1 MGLLLLSLHYCHI
14 SKGRNKKKKQKQTRN
29 LELHP
34 HICNLFDNDV
44 THDGY
49 IFVMPFQAADTSF
62 LTVIMSETSDVRTP
76 FLSGTI
82 FYYCNARRSSLSL
95 YTLGYTSHLNHVIKV
110 KMDQL
115 HASGNFT
122 RSM

>member
-1 MGLLLLSLHYCHI
+1 
-14 SKGRNKKKKQKQTRN
+14 
-29 LELHP
+29 
-34 HICNLFDNDV
+34 
-44 THDGY
+44 
-49 IFVMPFQAADTSF
+49 MPSRAADTSF
-62 LTVIMSETSDVRTP
+62 LTVIMSETRDARTP

-95 YTLGYTSHLNHVIKV
+95 YTLDYASHWYHVIKL

-115 HASGNFT
+115 RASGNFT